1 MGFVIIILALI
12 ATAFMLSYFFPW
24 AVCKLVGI
32 FIKPVGKIARK
43 AGKVFLAVA
52 VSCFIF
58 GLGFGWRLLKVRH
71 VDIFFDDLPE
81 AFDGYKIA
89 QLSDLHLG
97 TYSRSHGFI
106 AREVRRTMAEQ
117 PDLIVFT
124 GDIVNF
130 MPKELRS
137 FTDILSG
144 LHAPDG
150 VWSIMGN
157 HDYVMY
163 NDKLTAAQRAHCI
176 QEIQDMERSMGWHLM
191 LNENIILR
199 RARNYISQSSSH
211 AATSPATPS
220 SNSSNAASNFTN
232 EGAQAVPQSCVDSI
246 ALIGVEHQGRKAPY
260 PRRAD
265 LPKALSGLPDG
276 IFKILLSHDPTFWD
290 STVLPYTDI
299 DLTLSGHTHAFQFRL
314 WNFSPCRLRFKRW
327 AGLYTAPNTSSREAN
342 SRATEADDRKLFIS
356 TGSGGN
362 VPFRFGSW
370 PEIDIITLHRR

>member
-12 ATAFMLSYFFPW
+12 ATAFMLSYFVPW

-97 TYSRSHGFI
+97 TYSHSHGFI
-106 AREVRRTMAEQ
+106 SHEVSRTMAEH

-130 MPKELRS
+130 MPSELRS

-163 NDKLTAAQRAHCI
+163 NDKLTAAQRARCI

-199 RARNYISQSSSH
+199 RASNHGSQSSV
-211 AATSPATPS
+211 PADTTI
-220 SNSSNAASNFTN
+220 AS
-232 EGAQAVPQSCVDSI
+232 QSCMDSI
-246 ALIGVEHQGRKAPY
+246 ALIGVEHQGRRAPY
-260 PRRAD
+260 PQRAD
-265 LPKALSGLPDG
+265 LSKALSGLPDG

-290 STVLPYTDI
+290 STVLPRTDI

-327 AGLYTAPNTSSREAN
+327 AGLYTAPDASSKETSSGTAK
-342 SRATEADDRKLFIS
+342 TDDRKLFIS

>member
-1 MGFVIIILALI
+1 MEE
-12 ATAFMLSYFFPW
+12 
-24 AVCKLVGI
+24 
-32 FIKPVGKIARK
+32 
-43 AGKVFLAVA
+43 
-52 VSCFIF
+52 
-58 GLGFGWRLLKVRH
+58 H
-71 VDIFFDDLPE
+71 
-81 AFDGYKIA
+81 
-89 QLSDLHLG
+89 
-97 TYSRSHGFI
+97 
-106 AREVRRTMAEQ
+106 

-176 QEIQDMERSMGWHLM
+176 QEIQDMELSMGWHLM
-191 LNENIILR
+191 LNESIILR
-199 RARNYISQSSSH
+199 RARSQSSSP
-211 AATSPATPS
+211 AATSPSSTNPSATNPASTSTATPS
-220 SNSSNAASNFTN
+220 SNSPNAASNSTN
-232 EGAQAVPQSCVDSI
+232 EGAQTVPQSCVDSI
-246 ALIGVEHQGRKAPY
+246 ALIGVEHQGRRAPY

-299 DLTLSGHTHAFQFRL
+299 NLTLSGHTHAFQFRL

-327 AGLYTAPNTSSREAN
+327 AGLYTAPDTSSKEVN
-342 SRATEADDRKLFIS
+342 SRASEADDRKLFIS

-370 PEIDIITLHRR
+370 PEVDIITLHRR